1 MHLPF
6 EVVSEALVGLVDD
19 VLEPGFAFV
28 EDYAAS
34 EMQEER
40 CVPCAEQ
47 KHHFIRLDESV
58 SSCDHFCR
66 LELLNAKV
74 VESAGCG

>member
-6 EVVSEALVGLVDD
+6 EVVSEALVGLVNH

-28 EDYAAS
+28 ENDAPS

-58 SSCDHFCR
+58 GSCDHFCR
-66 LELLNAKV
+66 LELLDAEV
-74 VESAGCG
+74 VESTGCG